1 MGKKLDKTTPIL
13 TAEEKLV
20 ICELISTYSFMWD
33 EKNAIGL
40 SHLFA
45 EKCVWGWYRLDGTK
59 VLEIINRKA
68 FNDFVEQ
75 TFNDQLKGIQTR
87 HFQTNTIFIE
97 SKEIMVRTKTIY
109 FSTKVMLN
117 GQVDMENKPLASYQ
131 GVYEDEFVKTE
142 NGWKFKSRKVITDN

>member
-1 MGKKLDKTTPIL
+1 MEKKIDKRAPIL
-13 TAEEKLV
+13 TAEEKLM
-20 ICELISTYSFMWD
+20 IYDLISTYSFMWD
-33 EKNAIGL
+33 EKNSIGL
-40 SHLFA
+40 SRLFT

-59 VLEIINRKA
+59 VLEILNRNG

-75 TFNDQLKGIQTR
+75 TFNNQLKEIQTR
-87 HFQTNTIFIE
+87 HFQTNTIFTE
-97 SKEIMVRTKTIY
+97 SKEIMARTKTIY

-117 GQVDMENKPLASYQ
+117 GKLDMENQPLASYQ